1 MKAKIST
8 EWLSGCAGCH
18 ISMVDLHEKLINLV
32 ESAEFVR
39 IPVLMDEKDYPQAEV
54 GIVEGAV
61 RSEHDREALLK
72 MRDSVKTL
80 IAFGSCAVYGGPSG
94 IGWLYDRDTVMERVY
109 GSGPTNT
116 PNERP
121 DDGAV
126 RLEQGVVPVDEVVDV
141 DLYLPGCPPHPYFIA
156 SAIATALGTKAP
168 PLTGKTVCA
177 DCKRKMMK
185 KEGVRLRRGAITAD
199 DADLCFLG
207 QGVICLGSVTLNRCL
222 SPCPGVGIA
231 CTGCNGPSLDI
242 VTEPHLDIRNLVA
255 RRMNLLYGIPTDE
268 VKTYMEQE
276 AKTFYSYALA
286 SPVMYGKPTMEIREW
301 AGDSPDS
308 SGIAEKEKL

>member
-1 MKAKIST
+1 MRAKIST

-18 ISMVDLHEKLINLV
+18 VSIVDLHEKLLNLV

-39 IPVLMDEKDYPQAEV
+39 IPVLMDEKGYPEAEV

-72 MRDSVKTL
+72 MRSSVKTL

-94 IGWLYDRDTVMERVY
+94 IGWLYDRDEVVGRVY
-109 GSGPTNT
+109 GKGPTNT
-116 PNERP
+116 PDERP

-126 RLEQGVVPVDEVVDV
+126 PLERGVVPVDEVVDV

-156 SAIATALGTKAP
+156 AAIATALGTKAP
-168 PLTGKTVCA
+168 ALTGKTVCA
-177 DCKRKMMK
+177 DCNRKMVK
-185 KEGVRLRRGAITAD
+185 KEGVQLKKGAITAD

-222 SPCPGVGIA
+222 SPCPGIGIA

-242 VTEPHLDIRNLVA
+242 VTEPHLDIRSLVA
-255 RRMNLLYGIPTDE
+255 KRMNLLYGIPVDE
-268 VKTYMEQE
+268 IRAYMERE

-286 SPVMYGKPTMEIREW
+286 SPVMYGKPTMEMREW
-301 AGDSPDS
+301 AGDSPAS
-308 SGIAEKEKL
+308 SAAAEKEKL